1 MKILSSFTLPSCRS
15 KTVLLL
21 CGTQNNVFLRKLATK
36 WFWVPLTSIEKNTM
50 GFNETKI
57 FKNNIFCLGG
67 LSFNICFYQLLALWN
82 ATRMC
87 SKSPTELEKKNK
99 TLPRKQRSNYMET
112 AAIGGNLGELQIN
125 LRPQSS
131 HTLNP
136 PLSSLL
142 SFPPH
147 LILFLLL
154 WTWTVQQQLHEG
166 LIYCRSEAAEG
177 GQFHALLTPWELW
190 KCEGCDRELSRA
202 ILAPALMGKQM
213 LTFVI
218 YRTRFPKVSCAI
230 NLMFFCVKLESPN
243 VNVLPRVKTSYSHT
257 FKW

>member
-1 MKILSSFTLPSCRS
+1 MQLVCAVSNQRNS
-15 KTVLLL
+15 KRKTKL
-21 CGTQNNVFLRKLATK
+21 CLANREVT
-36 WFWVPLTSIEKNTM
+36 I
-50 GFNETKI
+50 
-57 FKNNIFCLGG
+57 
-67 LSFNICFYQLLALWN
+67 
-82 ATRMC
+82 
-87 SKSPTELEKKNK
+87 
-99 TLPRKQRSNYMET
+99 ET

-136 PLSSLL
+136 LLSSLL

-177 GQFHALLTPWELW
+177 GQFHALLTPRELW

-218 YRTRFPKVSCAI
+218 YRTRFPKVSCTI
-230 NLMFFCVKLESPN
+230 NLMVCCVKLESPN
-243 VNVLPRVKTSYSHT
+243 VNLLPRVKTSYSHT

>member
-1 MKILSSFTLPSCRS
+1 MRMQQDVCIAKNDCFQTGAQESINLKNFIKGIVHLKMKILSSFTLPSCWYMLIYVFINCWPSEMRLVCAVSHQRNS
-15 KTVLLL
+15 KRKTKL
-21 CGTQNNVFLRKLATK
+21 CLANREVT
-36 WFWVPLTSIEKNTM
+36 I
-50 GFNETKI
+50 
-57 FKNNIFCLGG
+57 
-67 LSFNICFYQLLALWN
+67 
-82 ATRMC
+82 
-87 SKSPTELEKKNK
+87 
-99 TLPRKQRSNYMET
+99 ET

-166 LIYCRSEAAEG
+166 LIYCRSEAAEC
-177 GQFHALLTPWELW
+177 GQFHALLTPRELW

-202 ILAPALMGKQM
+202 RLAPALMGKQM

-230 NLMFFCVKLESPN
+230 NLMFFCVKLQSPN
-243 VNVLPRVKTSYSHT
+243 VNLLPRVKTSYSHT
-257 FKW
+257 F